1 MSKRIYVAGSM
12 SNPNPLK
19 FLENLRRGI
28 RVSAE
33 LVLLNY
39 HPFSPFI
46 DFQFFLALRNDEKI
60 TIEMIQAYS
69 MAWLKV
75 SEAVLVLP
83 GWESSKGTV
92 AEVARAQ
99 ELGIPVYYS
108 MEELI
113 DNLDKDIEIK
123 HMHELT
129 EFDEWGV
136 DDDS

>member
-69 MAWLKV
+69 MAWLEV

>member
-1 MSKRIYVAGSM
+1 MKRVYVAGSM
-12 SNPNPLK
+12 SDSNCLQ

-33 LVLLNY
+33 LVLLGY

-60 TIEMIQAYS
+60 TLDMIQAYS
-69 MAWLKV
+69 MSWLEV
-75 SEAVLVLP
+75 SQAVLVLP
-83 GWESSKGTV
+83 DYESSNGTI
-92 AEVARAQ
+92 AEIARAHQ
-99 ELGIPVYYS
+99 LGIPVYYS

>member
-1 MSKRIYVAGSM
+1 MNKRIYVAGSM
-12 SNPNPLK
+12 SNPDPLN

-28 RVSAE
+28 RVSAQ

-69 MAWLKV
+69 MAWLEV

>member
-69 MAWLKV
+69 MAWLEV

-113 DNLDKDIEIK
+113 DG
-123 HMHELT
+123 T
-129 EFDEWGV
+129 TTA
-136 DDDS
+136 SS

>member
-1 MSKRIYVAGSM
+1 MNKRIYIAGAM
-12 SNPNPLK
+12 SSSSCLQ

-33 LVLLNY
+33 LVLNGY

-69 MAWLKV
+69 MAWLEV

-113 DNLDKDIEIK
+113 DG
-123 HMHELT
+123 T
-129 EFDEWGV
+129 TTA
-136 DDDS
+136 SS